1 MLKPQRDALK
11 FLPAILPACRK
22 DGKKRELMK
31 NPLFSCPFCP
41 ASWREKPLK
50 PPDHTPT
57 TILKNDGFSGAVVR
71 RTAGVGAGN

>member
-1 MLKPQRDALK
+1 MTEMID
-11 FLPAILPACRK
+11 I
-22 DGKKRELMK
+22 
-31 NPLFSCPFCP
+31 SCSFCP

-71 RTAGVGAGN
+71 RTAGDNEQEIEERMG